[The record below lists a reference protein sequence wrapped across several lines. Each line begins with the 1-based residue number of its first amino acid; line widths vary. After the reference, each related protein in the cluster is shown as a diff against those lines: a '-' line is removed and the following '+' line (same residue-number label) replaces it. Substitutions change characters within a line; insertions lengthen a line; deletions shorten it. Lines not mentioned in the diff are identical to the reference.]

1 LACVDYARFIMG
13 RFWRTASPETF
24 ENKRGSGNTTLINR
38 DVDAAMAFVEKVD
51 GYLEMFEKERERE
64 CGKE

>member
-1 LACVDYARFIMG
+1 MG

-24 ENKRGSGNTTLINR
+24 ENKKKSENTTLINR

-64 CGKE
+64 RESGKE